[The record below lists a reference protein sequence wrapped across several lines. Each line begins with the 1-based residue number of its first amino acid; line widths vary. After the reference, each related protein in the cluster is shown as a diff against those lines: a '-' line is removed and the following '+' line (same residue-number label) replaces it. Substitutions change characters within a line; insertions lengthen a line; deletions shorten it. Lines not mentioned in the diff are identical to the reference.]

1 MSLNS
6 LTHSLERRVLTKSL
20 ISLVMSRFILIKEQR
35 LCSQTTNTHAQP
47 SDHNHAPRMQPALLA
62 PPPLLPRQ
70 EAYRQGNGL
79 YPRSLLGLAA
89 LDVSGKGDTV
99 TAESILQTLQGDIAS
114 PARGTVVS
122 GDASRRLRATSSNA
136 VAAREGG
143 GGGGVSDESMTSFG
157 NVARRNLGL
166 S

>member
-35 LCSQTTNTHAQP
+35 LCSQTTTTRSKATIITHRACNP
-47 SDHNHAPRMQPALLA
+47 LSS
-62 PPPLLPRQ
+62 PPPPVLPRQ
-70 EAYRQGNGL
+70 EAYRQGNGR